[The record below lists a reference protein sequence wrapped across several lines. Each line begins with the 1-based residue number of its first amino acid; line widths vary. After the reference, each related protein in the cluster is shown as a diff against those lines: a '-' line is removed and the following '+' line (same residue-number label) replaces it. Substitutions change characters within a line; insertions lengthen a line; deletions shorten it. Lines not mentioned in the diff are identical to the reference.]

1 MKNANEM
8 RNITNEV
15 IEARKAALID
25 KFNKYIDEEIEPKV
39 ESAAKSG
46 YRLCKLTTRC
56 DIDYDYVVK
65 ALTNLGYEIEYNQ
78 HFIIVHW

>member
-25 KFNKYIDEEIEPKV
+25 KYNKYIDEEIAPNV
-39 ESAAKSG
+39 EGSAKGG
-46 YRLCKLTTRC
+46 YRVVKLTTRC

-65 ALTNLGYEIEYNQ
+65 ALTNLGYEVEYNQ
-78 HFIIVHW
+78 HFIIIHW